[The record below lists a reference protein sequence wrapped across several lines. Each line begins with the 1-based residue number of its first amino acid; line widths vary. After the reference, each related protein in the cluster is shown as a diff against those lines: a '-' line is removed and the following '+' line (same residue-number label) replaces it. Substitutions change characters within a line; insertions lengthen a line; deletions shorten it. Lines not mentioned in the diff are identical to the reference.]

1 MNQKITVELK
11 ESTTLSIDDA
21 VQRFSN
27 ALIET
32 EQFRNYERAR
42 EYYQQDAAA
51 QKAFRE
57 YQILAQSLQTKQMFN
72 TVTPAERSD
81 MERLWTAFMSNA
93 SVAELF
99 NSQEALQ
106 ELCRQCAQEISGH
119 IGLDYATS
127 CGASCCG

>member
-1 MNQKITVELK
+1 MNQKTTVELR
-11 ESTTLSIDDA
+11 ESTTLSIDEA
-21 VQRFSN
+21 VRRFSN
-27 ALIET
+27 ALTET

-42 EYYQQDAAA
+42 EFYQQDLAA
-51 QKAFRE
+51 QQAFRE
-57 YQILAQSLQTKQMFN
+57 YQMLAQSLQTKQMFN
-72 TVTPAERSD
+72 TVSPAERSD
-81 MERLWTAFMSNA
+81 MERLWTAFMSHT

-99 NSQEALQ
+99 KSQEALQ